1 MSTIRNPVGP
11 QSPQVYWRRRLV
23 LGLGLL
29 AVIIVIVLIVVRPG
43 AADGKD
49 PGASTA
55 PAASES
61 SSPKPSDEPVV
72 DAGPET
78 PCRPQSVK
86 IEAIADKTAYAAGV
100 IPQLSL
106 QLTNIGASPCTVNAG
121 TTQQVFEVGS
131 GEEAY
136 WLSTDCQTEPVDAPV
151 VLEPNTP
158 LSTAPLA
165 WDRTRSSPCDNS
177 NTAVPAG
184 DATYYFV
191 VKLGE
196 LESEPVYFRLL

>member
-43 AADGKD
+43 AAEDNGKD
-49 PGASTA
+49 TSTPPAVSTSAS
-55 PAASES
+55 PPASE
-61 SSPKPSDEPVV
+61 EPV

-78 PCRPQSVK
+78 PCRTQNIK
-86 IEAIADKTAYAAGV
+86 LEAIADKTAYAAGV

-106 QLTNIGASPCTVNAG
+106 QLTNIGATACTINAG
-121 TTQQVFEVGS
+121 TTQQAFEVGS

-158 LSTAPLA
+158 ISTTPLT

-191 VKLGE
+191 VRLGE